1 MNEEAGRCVIAVL
14 RVTSGRIEQTT
25 IAQLARPGR
34 HHRPDMGQPLERV
47 EGINLQCAVEENFS
61 PVEERDQGVL
71 ESCVNNFPKLGSRL
85 QWPLAPGNGRRPTRQ
100 INSERKHTGA
110 HVGRRGGQD
119 VAALLGVTA
128 DQQNEASL

>member
-34 HHRPDMGQPLERV
+34 HNRPGMGQPLERV
-47 EGINLQCAVEENFS
+47 EGIELQGAVEENFS

-100 INSERKHTGA
+100 INPERKHAGA
-110 HVGRRGGQD
+110 HMGGCCGQD
-119 VAALLGVTA
+119 TAALLGVTA
-128 DQQNEASL
+128 DQQNEAPL